1 MNKFE
6 QEDDKLLSLVHKT
19 PEFTQEVDLGEI
31 QQEYYEVL
39 KRHIMAAFKGAHE
52 AFTLT
57 QSAEHI
63 ELGMHL
69 KLAVGRVD
77 HLKAKGYKDKGVS
90 EAKANELI
98 SQLVDHD
105 QYNEIYVA
113 TMFIDVLNSNV
124 VIFLINFTRKQ
135 YTQVVDLNQPT
146 PIKQGFTL
154 GKFER
159 GFMYVSQSE
168 TLLCV
173 KNENYF
179 GFAPKDDMYHRTVHI
194 INSIQSIIKYNLK
207 AHFEN
212 LKVNHI
218 EYLLRESYRLLK
230 ERSEIADFD
239 VDDFVGDL
247 AFQSEVKL
255 NQEEADF
262 LSEKLKEK
270 LDDTKHYD
278 LDIDAIKD
286 NQKALL
292 RKIRVDDKIV
302 IDLSKSKRALEYYT
316 DEEGDKYYRVYFD
329 KTEIV

>member
-6 QEDDKLLSLVHKT
+6 EEDDKLLSLVHKT

-39 KRHIMAAFKGAHE
+39 KRHIMSAFKGAHE
-52 AFTLT
+52 QFTIT
-57 QSAEHI
+57 SEQAELEMI
-63 ELGMHL
+63 
-69 KLAVGRVD
+69 
-77 HLKAKGYKDKGVS
+77 LKALKPQLPKGKYTKYEVS
-90 EAKANELI
+90 ENVNYLLSLLI
-98 SQLVDHD
+98 DHD
-105 QYNEIYVA
+105 QYHEIYVA
-113 TMFIDVLNSNV
+113 TMYLSAVSSNV
-124 VIFLINFTRKQ
+124 VIYLINFTRKQ

-159 GFMYVSQSE
+159 GFCYIAQTES
-168 TLLCV
+168 LICV
-173 KNENYF
+173 KNENH
-179 GFAPKDDMYHRTVHI
+179 FAFTPKDDMYHRTVHI
-194 INSIQSIIKYNLK
+194 MESVQSIIKHNLK

-230 ERSEIADFD
+230 ERSGVADFD
-239 VDDFVGDL
+239 IEDFVNDL
-247 AFQSEVKL
+247 GFSELEL
-255 NQEEADF
+255 NQEEKDF
-262 LSEKLKEK
+262 IKEKLREK

-286 NQKALL
+286 NQKLLL

-302 IDLSKSKRALEYYT
+302 IDLSKSKRALEFYT

>member
-52 AFTLT
+52 HFTFK
-57 QSAEHI
+57 AEQEQEALRESMK
-63 ELGMHL
+63 ELLLVNYKNRVLG
-69 KLAVGRVD
+69 KCEDQVNKIVG
-77 HLKAKGYKDKGVS
+77 
-90 EAKANELI
+90 
-98 SQLVDHD
+98 QLVDHD
-105 QYNEIYVA
+105 QYHEIYVA
-113 TMFIDVLNSNV
+113 TMWIAAVNSHV
-124 VIFLINFTRKQ
+124 VVYLINFSRKS
-135 YTQVVDLNQPT
+135 YTQVVDLKEIT
-146 PIKQGFTL
+146 PIKWGFTL

-159 GFMYVSQSE
+159 GFMYIKQSD
-168 TLLCV
+168 TLLTV

-179 GFAPKDDMYHRTVHI
+179 GFTPKDDMYHRTIHI
-194 INSIQSIIKYNLK
+194 MESVQSIIKFNLK

-212 LKVNHI
+212 IHVNHI
-218 EYLLRESYRLLK
+218 EYLLRESYRLIK
-230 ERSEIADFD
+230 ERSELADFEIEEF
-239 VDDFVGDL
+239 VDDLGSNEL
-247 AFQSEVKL
+247 SL
-255 NQEEADF
+255 RQEEKDF
-262 LSEKLKEK
+262 IKEKLKEK

-286 NQKALL
+286 REKLLL

-302 IDLSKSKRALEYYT
+302 IDLSKSKRALEVYT

>member
-52 AFTLT
+52 AFTFKQEPEQEKLRET
-57 QSAEHI
+57 MK
-63 ELGMHL
+63 EL
-69 KLAVGRVD
+69 LAIN
-77 HLKAKGYKDKGVS
+77 YKNSKMFGKCEDKV
-90 EAKANELI
+90 NELV
-98 SQLVDHD
+98 SQLIDHD
-105 QYNEIYVA
+105 QYYEIYVA
-113 TMFIDVLNSNV
+113 TMWIDVLNSHV
-124 VIFLINFTRKQ
+124 VIYLINFTRKA
-135 YTQVVDLNQPT
+135 YTQVVDLKQTT
-146 PIKQGFTL
+146 PIKHGFTL

-159 GFMYVSQSE
+159 GFMYIKQ
-168 TLLCV
+168 TDTCLCV
-173 KNENYF
+173 KNENRF
-179 GFAPKDDMYHRTVHI
+179 SFTPKDDMYHRTVHI
-194 INSIQSIIKYNLK
+194 IDSIQSIIKYNLK

-239 VDDFVGDL
+239 VEQFVDDLGR
-247 AFQSEVKL
+247 SELEL
-255 NQEEADF
+255 NQEERDF
-262 LSEKLKEK
+262 IKEKLKEK

-292 RKIRVDDKIV
+292 RKIRVDDKII

>member
-52 AFTLT
+52 QFQTNPVQQDLYN
-57 QSAEHI
+57 E
-63 ELGMHL
+63 L
-69 KLAVGRVD
+69 KLYMSKIE
-77 HLKAKGYKDKGVS
+77 HLRPTYKDKGKA
-90 EAKANELI
+90 EAKANSLIKEL
-98 SQLVDHD
+98 LDHD
-105 QYNEIYVA
+105 QYHEIYVA
-113 TMFIDVLNSNV
+113 TMYIDSLNSNV
-124 VIFLINFTRKQ
+124 VIFLINFSRKM

-159 GFMYVSQSE
+159 GFMFIQNTES
-168 TLLCV
+168 LLCV

-179 GFAPKDDMYHRTVHI
+179 SFQAKDDMYHRTIHI
-194 INSIQSIIKYNLK
+194 MESVQSIIKFNLK
-207 AHFEN
+207 AYFEN
-212 LKVNHI
+212 LHVNHI
-218 EYLLRESYRLLK
+218 EYLLRESYRLIK
-230 ERSEIADFD
+230 ERSELADFEIEEF
-239 VDDFVGDL
+239 VDDLGSNELVL
-247 AFQSEVKL
+247 K
-255 NQEEADF
+255 QEERDF
-262 LSEKLKEK
+262 IKEKLKEK
-270 LDDTKHYD
+270 LDNTKHYD

-286 NQKALL
+286 REKLLL

-302 IDLSKSKRALEYYT
+302 IDLSKSKRALEVYT

>member
-52 AFTLT
+52 MFQTNQEQQDLYN
-57 QSAEHI
+57 E
-63 ELGMHL
+63 L
-69 KLAVGRVD
+69 KLYMSKTEQLRPT
-77 HLKAKGYKDKGVS
+77 YKDKGKA
-90 EAKANELI
+90 EAKANSLIKEL
-98 SQLVDHD
+98 LEHD
-105 QYNEIYVA
+105 QYHEIYVA
-113 TMFIDVLNSNV
+113 TMYIDSLNSNV
-124 VIFLINFTRKQ
+124 VIYLINFSRKL
-135 YTQVVDLNQPT
+135 YTQLVDLNQPT

-159 GFMYVSQSE
+159 GFMFIQNTES
-168 TLLCV
+168 LLCV

-179 GFAPKDDMYHRTVHI
+179 SFQPKDDMYHRTIHI
-194 INSIQSIIKYNLK
+194 MESVQSIIKFNLK
-207 AHFEN
+207 AHFED

-230 ERSEIADFD
+230 ERSEIAGFEIEE
-239 VDDFVGDL
+239 FVHDL
-247 AFQSEVKL
+247 ASGEVRL
-255 NQEEADF
+255 QEEAREF
-262 LSEKLKEK
+262 IEQKLKEK

-286 NQKALL
+286 NQKLLL

-302 IDLSKSKRALEYYT
+302 IDLSKSKRALEVYT

>member
-39 KRHIMAAFKGAHE
+39 KRHIMAAFKGSHE
-52 AFTLT
+52 QFTFKQEPEQEKLRET
-57 QSAEHI
+57 MK
-63 ELGMHL
+63 EL
-69 KLAVGRVD
+69 LALEYKNRV
-77 HLKAKGYKDKGVS
+77 LGKS
-90 EAKANELI
+90 EFKINELV
-98 SQLVDHD
+98 SQLIDHD
-105 QYNEIYVA
+105 QYYEIYVA
-113 TMFIDVLNSNV
+113 TMWIDTLNSHV
-124 VIFLINFTRKQ
+124 VIYLINFTRKM
-135 YTQVVDLNQPT
+135 YTQVVDLKQTT

-159 GFMYVSQSE
+159 GFMYIKQ
-168 TLLCV
+168 TDTCLCV

-179 GFAPKDDMYHRTVHI
+179 AFTPKDDMYHRTVHI
-194 INSIQSIIKYNLK
+194 MESVQSIIKHNLK

-218 EYLLRESYRLLK
+218 EYLLRESYRLIK
-230 ERSEIADFD
+230 ERSELADFEIEEF
-239 VDDFVGDL
+239 VDDLGS
-247 AFQSEVKL
+247 SEVIL
-255 NQEEADF
+255 TQEEKDF
-262 LSEKLKEK
+262 IKEKLREK

-286 NQKALL
+286 NQKLLL
-292 RKIRVDDKIV
+292 RKLRVDDKIV
-302 IDLSKSKRALEYYT
+302 IDLSKSKRALEFYT

-329 KTEIV
+329 KSEIV